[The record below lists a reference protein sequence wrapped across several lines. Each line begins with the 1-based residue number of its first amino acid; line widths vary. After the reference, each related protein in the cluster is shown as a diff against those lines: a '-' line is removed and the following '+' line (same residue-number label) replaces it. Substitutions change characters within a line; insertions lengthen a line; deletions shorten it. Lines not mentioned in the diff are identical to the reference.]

1 MATLFQISDD
11 LRAVIDLVDDSAELP
26 PIVEQWFA
34 EIGEAESEKLFGY
47 WSVMRQLEMEAATAT
62 AEAEQFQAKA
72 RAREN
77 AVKRMKD
84 RLKLYL
90 ELTGRREA
98 VASNGKKFAIQANGG
113 KQAVTQTYALN
124 PQDMTAEEVGRCPE
138 ALLRPRVALDMDE
151 LRKGLESGERY
162 DLAKLE
168 PRGTHL
174 RVR

>member
-1 MATLFQISDD
+1 MATLFQIGDTG
-11 LRAVIDLVDDSAELP
+11 RAIMDLVDESPSEMD
-26 PIVEQWFA
+26 PILDGWVKEF
-34 EIGEAESEKLFGY
+34 ETEESEKLTAY

-84 RLKLYL
+84 RLKTYL

-113 KQAVTQTYALN
+113 KVPLVMADGIDPDAV
-124 PQDMTAEEVGRCPE
+124 
-138 ALLRPRVALDMDE
+138 PREYQKVRIEFDTDAIRRVLEDGDE
-151 LRKGLESGERY
+151 LSFASLGS
-162 DLAKLE
+162 
-168 PRGTHL
+168 RGTHL
-174 RVR
+174 RVS